1 MRTVFRWVKAFKA
14 GKFSV
19 EDDTHPG
26 RPKTKANIAAVKI
39 VVKQDARLSVKDID
53 SCTGISEGSV
63 QTILKRRLDLRK
75 VCATC
80 RWVPHLLTE
89 EQKTQ
94 RLKCAWELLKTY
106 KGCNNRVVSNLLT
119 GDETWVHM
127 FEPQRRADNK
137 QWKWKDQKRPC
148 IAKRIVSLKTMLY
161 TIFFNSSGPVVQVPC
176 PSGLTVTGRF
186 YKNSVLKKVKEF
198 YNKKRPSKGWSGVH
212 LLHDNASSHKCEVV
226 KSFLASEKVK
236 VLNHPPY
243 SPDLSPCYFFLFPR
257 LKKML
262 SGNKYMSRSS
272 LGSAGFALGF
282 LFLSPPF
289 SPIWLFFVPFS
300 LTLSQILSQI
310 LAIFRQRIISSEKKV
325 FITDSF
331 NCSNRFKSQYNVN
344 CVGDLKVI
352 LALIFKTFAVIN

>member
-1 MRTVFRWVKAFKA
+1 MIACLMDQKTEIYSYIKCCIRLNIDSKQIFNELCGIYGPQTISMRTVFSWVKAFKA

-26 RPKTKANIAAVKI
+26 RPKTSVTKANIAAVKI
-39 VVKQDARLSVKDID
+39 VVEQDARLSVKDIA

-63 QTILKRRLDLRK
+63 QTILKKDLRK
-75 VCATC
+75 VCT

-94 RLKCAWELLKTY
+94 CLKCAWELLKTY
-106 KGCNNRVVSNLLT
+106 KGCNSRDISNLLT

-137 QWKWKDQKRPC
+137 QWKRKDKKRPC
-148 IAKRIVSLKTMLY
+148 IAKRTISSKKMLY
-161 TIFFNSSGPVVQVPC
+161 AIFFNSSRPVVQVPC
-176 PSGLTVTGRF
+176 PSGHTVTDWF

-198 YNKKRPSKGWSGVH
+198 YNKKWPSKGWSGVH
-212 LLHDNASSHKCEVV
+212 LLHDASSHKCEVV

-236 VLNHPPY
+236 VLNHPSY
-243 SPDLSPCYFFLFPR
+243 SPDLHPCDSFSFPR

-272 LGSAGFALGF
+272 LGSAIYQCLKQIPKEDY
-282 LFLSPPF
+282 LSAF
-289 SPIWLFFVPFS
+289 HDWVKRL
-300 LTLSQILSQI
+300 Q
-310 LAIFRQRIISSEKKV
+310 K
-325 FITDSF
+325 
-331 NCSNRFKSQYNVN
+331 
-344 CVGDLKVI
+344 CVSVKGEYFEDL
-352 LALIFKTFAVIN
+352 